1 MSFEK
6 YLPCS
11 FCSWID
17 EYGKDASDI
26 TICLN
31 KMMYISVM
39 GRIIDSPYYVSSEI
53 FNSILNKMCNGSI
66 YANQHTLKQGYLTL
80 KDGHRVGVSGNM
92 VKNEAGNS
100 YMREITA
107 LNIRISR
114 NIPDAAKSV
123 ESHILHGRYIYNTLI
138 IAPPSA
144 GKTTLLKDIALK
156 LGNNF
161 RTGIVDERG
170 EFDGI
175 KSNSGHIFTIEG
187 ATKHEGI
194 LSLLRSMAPEIIIT
208 DEVGTEEDENAIFT
222 LINAGVKIICTAH
235 GYDERDIMRRQVFRK
250 LINDRVFEKLIVLSQ
265 RNGPCTIEK
274 IIDTR
279 EMINVDKNI
288 RNDSGYDIIN
298 FDRNYDGKRA

>member
-6 YLPCS
+6 YLPYH
-11 FCSWID
+11 FCNWIN

-31 KMMYISVM
+31 KLMYISVK
-39 GRIIDSPYYVSSEI
+39 GRIVDSPYYVSEEI

-66 YANQHTLKQGYLTL
+66 YANQQTLKQGYITL
-80 KDGHRVGVSGNM
+80 KDGHRVGVSGNII
-92 VKNEAGNS
+92 KNETGNR

-114 NIPDAAKSV
+114 NIPDVVKSV
-123 ESHILHGRYIYNTLI
+123 EKYILHNRYIYNTLI

-144 GKTTLLKDIALK
+144 GKTTLLKGIALK
-156 LGNNF
+156 LGENF

-175 KSNSGHIFTIEG
+175 KNDSGHIFTIEG
-187 ATKHEGI
+187 ASKHEGI
-194 LSLLRSMAPEIIIT
+194 LSLLRSMAPEIVIT
-208 DEVGTEEDENAIFT
+208 DEIGTVEDENAIFM

-235 GYDERDIMRRQVFRK
+235 GYDVCDIMRRQVFRK
-250 LINDRVFEKLIVLSQ
+250 LINECVFEKLIVLSQ
-265 RNGPCTIEK
+265 RNGPCTVEK
-274 IIDTR
+274 VIDTQ
-279 EMINVDKNI
+279 EMMDIDKNI
-288 RNDSGYDIIN
+288 GNGSGYDIIN
-298 FDRNYDGKRA
+298 FDRNCNVKRA